1 MKILRFW
8 QIDPC
13 IICVTMAIVL
23 HLTTLLPKLYLVIK
37 MLTGKVFSCCPG
49 VDELLA
55 RHVAH
60 LFIRD
65 PVSLFEEKIHQNI
78 EDDVDHFEV
87 SITTFAKLFPRNV
100 VFKQS
105 ASRLLALSLSLSPFS
120 SLSFSPSPLS
130 SLLLSLPSLP
140 LSEHSVHQ
148 LADYEVQASASQF
161 YHRMEG
167 GVQATGSMFNPSST
181 LPSLSSHS
189 LFLSSFLSLSSFSFS
204 LPLSSMP
211 EEDTFSPFLSPKTV
225 NP

>member
-1 MKILRFW
+1 
-8 QIDPC
+8 
-13 IICVTMAIVL
+13 MAIVL

-105 ASRLLALSLSLSPFS
+105 ASRLLALSLSLSFLLSLLLPLPSLLSPSLPPLSTPCQNIQSTNWQTMRFKPPPLNS
-120 SLSFSPSPLS
+120 TIGWRVEFRPLEVCSPHLPLSLLLSVLILSFSPLS
-130 SLLLSLPSLP
+130 CLSLPS
-140 LSEHSVHQ
+140 HS
-148 LADYEVQASASQF
+148 L
-161 YHRMEG
+161 
-167 GVQATGSMFNPSST
+167 
-181 LPSLSSHS
+181 S
-189 LFLSSFLSLSSFSFS
+189 LFLLCQK
-204 LPLSSMP
+204 
-211 EEDTFSPFLSPKTV
+211 DTSPFLSPKTI

>member
-8 QIDPC
+8 QIGPC

-105 ASRLLALSLSLSPFS
+105 ASRLLALSPFS

-181 LPSLSSHS
+181 LPSPL
-189 LFLSSFLSLSSFSFS
+189 FSFS
-204 LPLSSMP
+204 LSLLFLVSH
-211 EEDTFSPFLSPKTV
+211 FLLILSPSFFYARRGHLLPFSLPKDC
-225 NP
+225 

>member
-1 MKILRFW
+1 
-8 QIDPC
+8 
-13 IICVTMAIVL
+13 MAIVL
-23 HLTTLLPKLYLVIK
+23 HLTTLLPQLYLVIK

-105 ASRLLALSLSLSPFS
+105 ASRLLALSLSLSF
-120 SLSFSPSPLS
+120 LL
-130 SLLLSLPSLP
+130 SLLLPLPSLLSPSLPP
-140 LSEHSVHQ
+140 LSTPV
-148 LADYEVQASASQF
+148 
-161 YHRMEG
+161 R
-167 GVQATGSMFNPSST
+167 
-181 LPSLSSHS
+181 
-189 LFLSSFLSLSSFSFS
+189 
-204 LPLSSMP
+204 
-211 EEDTFSPFLSPKTV
+211 TFSPRTGRL
-225 NP
+225 